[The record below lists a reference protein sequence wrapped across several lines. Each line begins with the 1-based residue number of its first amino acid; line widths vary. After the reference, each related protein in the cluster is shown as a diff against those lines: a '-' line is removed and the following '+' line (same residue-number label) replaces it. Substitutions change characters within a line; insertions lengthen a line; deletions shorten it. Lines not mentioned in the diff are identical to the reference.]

1 MEVVSFANNTKCLSA
16 KYIDSENIDIKNF
29 SAKLEQDFTVINAEA
44 FNAAN
49 DVKIGG
55 YSALYL
61 TEKKYGEDI
70 FEYKNIEINNTNTI
84 VTDLIIESST
94 GFYFLNINTPKI
106 IDSET
111 RTTCELVPGELVNN
125 INNTYFEIQLLDTR
139 YCRVFHRVNNDTLFM
154 TANSGLDVFFTNTN
168 TSSISAIDEYVF
180 TYILDKEQDK
190 ISFYKPIGEFNYSVS
205 VGSNNR
211 LTLVKNTSASFA
223 PFNSTN
229 TFKIK
234 YTSRVSEI
242 APKLNT
248 SWISYSNINNLEIN
262 PDKSSFKNKNNYLFS
277 TQYSNATG
285 KDISVNFL
293 PLKNQLTK
301 EGISQRGDYL
311 LKIPNKLYPQTSLR
325 DYNKIQ
331 IGGSSEKGIDDISL
345 TYNFYNT
352 EFIFKPDEYTAF
364 TTPDSLYPY
373 VQLNI
378 NDTLFAINGALGG
391 DSPHSSDKIYTK
403 NIQGSYPNIGN
414 YLCTWLSGGNETT
427 PGLWVD
433 RYFNTSK
440 ITPIEALTAT
450 AFKLYDFTSSVEEK
464 IEEGIIANDAYFD
477 VKSDLT
483 IDPSR
488 EYIYQRLGNKY
499 ITSFIK
505 HLDNNII
512 LDSLTART
520 FRGSVDIPTPTT
532 EVYRFNNSYHYG
544 LVEEDVSSFTFSF
557 WLNTDW
563 DKPFGY
569 QLAGNF
575 SNKGFGIFN
584 DESITPFILIPC
596 LNSIYVYNTDFD
608 IINKIDFDGKILN
621 VIRIN
626 SLDDVYV
633 IVRKSPNTITGPFQG
648 SILYKIKSNGTVFDA
663 EILAELPSYINYI
676 NTENKIFFLL
686 DGSPV
691 DDDVDDDVDL
701 ENGVGQGEGL
711 VVGTIV
717 NGDVAVYDIPS
728 ESVTFTKISIPREY
742 GVDFDI
748 KSLGFDKFGNLI
760 GFRGEK
766 CLKFNDDSHIFLLR
780 SGLVVQEL
788 DDHSTRTILMS
799 SASIIY
805 DFAIDSEENLYVL
818 HNKYLSKF
826 NAQRDLIYRSIV
838 NSNLTNISIDI
849 VREYTQDG
857 LSQYPI
863 VMAIDGEDSVYL
875 SKIND
880 QTGASSTISI
890 DDIKGE
896 FYNVC
901 NPDTIFNYYNLTNY
915 SFFLKNNQPKNN
927 NLKFRLEIPNKYN
940 NRENLSNIINVD
952 ISKLS
957 IGKHHFAYRLDT
969 ISGNITL
976 FLDGKKITN
985 ITFDPAEYALQNT
998 LYNAF
1003 NVGATSYLN
1012 STIINNYIKQ
1022 NGYYFCRDIV
1032 IEQPRLFNK
1041 GIDDIDIKFLNMLN
1055 LKVGE
1060 LVASL
1065 PCGQR
1070 NQVEHIQRYFKWQ
1083 VPGNKSNNINVRVKS
1098 NILANNKVNQV
1109 LKEIIRRDI
1118 SNSLPAS
1125 VNINDIIFEKH

>member
-29 SAKLEQDFTVINAEA
+29 SAKLEQDFTVINTEA
-44 FNAAN
+44 FNTAN

-70 FEYKNIEINNTNTI
+70 FEYKNIEINDNNTV
-84 VTDLIIESST
+84 VTDLIIETST
-94 GFYFLNINTPKI
+94 GSFFLNINTPRT

-111 RTTCELVPGELVNN
+111 RTTCELVVEELINN

-139 YCRVFHRVNNDTLFM
+139 YCRVLHRVNNDTLFM

-168 TSSISAIDEYVF
+168 TSAISAIDEYVF

-190 ISFYKPIGEFNYSVS
+190 ISFYKPIDEFNYSVS

-234 YTSRVSEI
+234 YNSRVSEV

-248 SWISYSNINNLEIN
+248 SWISYNNINSLGIN

-311 LKIPNKLYPQTSLR
+311 LNIPNKLYPQTSLR

-331 IGGSSEKGIDDISL
+331 IGGSSEKGVDDISL

-440 ITPIEALTAT
+440 ITPVEALTAT
-450 AFKLYDFTSSVEEK
+450 AFKLYDFTSIVEEK

-483 IDPSR
+483 IDPNR

-499 ITSFIK
+499 ITSFIN
-505 HLDNNII
+505 HLDSNII
-512 LDSLTART
+512 FDSLTART
-520 FRGSVDIPTPTT
+520 FRGSVDIPTAATD
-532 EVYRFNNSYHYG
+532 VYRFTNRYHYNFI
-544 LVEEDVSSFTFSF
+544 EEDVSSFTFSF
-557 WLNTDW
+557 WLDADW
-563 DKPFGY
+563 NKPFGY
-569 QLAGNF
+569 QFAGNF
-575 SNKGFGIFN
+575 SNKGFGVFN
-584 DESITPFILIPC
+584 DESITPFILIPY
-596 LNSIYVYNTDFD
+596 LNSIYVYNTDFN

-621 VIRIN
+621 IIRIN
-626 SLDDVYV
+626 PLDDIYV
-633 IVRKSPNTITGPFQG
+633 IVNKFSDTIPGDIDSGQ
-648 SILYKIKSNGTVFDA
+648 SNILYKIKSNGTVFDA
-663 EILAELPSYINYI
+663 DVLAELPSYINYI
-676 NTENKIFFLL
+676 NTESKIFFLL
-686 DGSPV
+686 DS
-691 DDDVDDDVDL
+691 DDTTNNADNII
-701 ENGVGQGEGL
+701 NG
-711 VVGTIV
+711 
-717 NGDVAVYDIPS
+717 NVAVYDILS
-728 ESVTFTKISIPREY
+728 ESVTFTRISIPREY

-766 CLKFNDDSHIFLLR
+766 CLKFNDESHVFLLR
-780 SGLVVQEL
+780 NGLVVQEL

-799 SASIIY
+799 STSIIY
-805 DFAIDSEENLYVL
+805 DFAIDSEENLYIL

-826 NAQRDLIYRSIV
+826 NSRRDLIYKTII
-838 NSNLTNISIDI
+838 NSNLTNISVDI

-863 VMAIDGEDSVYL
+863 VMAIDSEDSVYL

-880 QTGASSTISI
+880 QTRASSTISV
-890 DDIKGE
+890 DDVKGE

-901 NPDTIFNYYNLTNY
+901 NPSTIFNYYNLTNY
-915 SFFLKNNQPKNN
+915 SLFLKNNQPKNN

-940 NRENLSNIINVD
+940 NRENLSKIINVD

-985 ITFDPAEYALQNT
+985 ITFDPAEYALENT
-998 LYNAF
+998 LYNTF
-1003 NVGATSYLN
+1003 NIGAATYLN
-1012 STIINNYIKQ
+1012 GTIINNYIKQ
-1022 NGYYFCRDIV
+1022 NGHYFCRDII

-1055 LKVGE
+1055 LKIGE

-1083 VPGNKSNNINVRVKS
+1083 IPGNKSNNINVRVKS
-1098 NILANNKVNQV
+1098 NTLTNNKVNQV

>member
-1 MEVVSFANNTKCLSA
+1 M
-16 KYIDSENIDIKNF
+16 
-29 SAKLEQDFTVINAEA
+29 
-44 FNAAN
+44 
-49 DVKIGG
+49 
-55 YSALYL
+55 
-61 TEKKYGEDI
+61 
-70 FEYKNIEINNTNTI
+70 
-84 VTDLIIESST
+84 
-94 GFYFLNINTPKI
+94 
-106 IDSET
+106 
-111 RTTCELVPGELVNN
+111 
-125 INNTYFEIQLLDTR
+125 
-139 YCRVFHRVNNDTLFM
+139 
-154 TANSGLDVFFTNTN
+154 
-168 TSSISAIDEYVF
+168 
-180 TYILDKEQDK
+180 
-190 ISFYKPIGEFNYSVS
+190 
-205 VGSNNR
+205 
-211 LTLVKNTSASFA
+211 
-223 PFNSTN
+223 
-229 TFKIK
+229 
-234 YTSRVSEI
+234 
-242 APKLNT
+242 
-248 SWISYSNINNLEIN
+248 
-262 PDKSSFKNKNNYLFS
+262 
-277 TQYSNATG
+277 
-285 KDISVNFL
+285 
-293 PLKNQLTK
+293 
-301 EGISQRGDYL
+301 
-311 LKIPNKLYPQTSLR
+311 
-325 DYNKIQ
+325 
-331 IGGSSEKGIDDISL
+331 

-440 ITPIEALTAT
+440 ITPVEALTAT
-450 AFKLYDFTSSVEEK
+450 AFKLYDFTSIVEEK

-483 IDPSR
+483 IDPNR

-499 ITSFIK
+499 ITSFIN
-505 HLDNNII
+505 HLDSNII
-512 LDSLTART
+512 FDSLTART
-520 FRGSVDIPTPTT
+520 FRGSVDIPTAATD
-532 EVYRFNNSYHYG
+532 VYRFTNRYHYNFI
-544 LVEEDVSSFTFSF
+544 EEDVSSFTFSF
-557 WLNTDW
+557 WLDADW
-563 DKPFGY
+563 NKPFGY
-569 QLAGNF
+569 QFAGNF
-575 SNKGFGIFN
+575 SNKGFGVFN
-584 DESITPFILIPC
+584 DESITPFILIPY
-596 LNSIYVYNTDFD
+596 LNSIYVYNTDFN

-621 VIRIN
+621 IIRIN
-626 SLDDVYV
+626 PLDDIYV
-633 IVRKSPNTITGPFQG
+633 IVNKFSDTIPGDIDSGQ
-648 SILYKIKSNGTVFDA
+648 SNILYKIKSNGTVFDA
-663 EILAELPSYINYI
+663 DVLAELPSYINYI
-676 NTENKIFFLL
+676 NTESKIFFLL
-686 DGSPV
+686 DS
-691 DDDVDDDVDL
+691 DDTTNNADNII
-701 ENGVGQGEGL
+701 NG
-711 VVGTIV
+711 
-717 NGDVAVYDIPS
+717 NVAVYDILS
-728 ESVTFTKISIPREY
+728 ESVTFTRISIPREY

-766 CLKFNDDSHIFLLR
+766 CLKFNDESHVFLLR
-780 SGLVVQEL
+780 NGLVVQEL

-799 SASIIY
+799 STSIIY
-805 DFAIDSEENLYVL
+805 DFAIDSEENLYIL

-826 NAQRDLIYRSIV
+826 NSRRDLIYKTII
-838 NSNLTNISIDI
+838 NSNLTNISVDI

-863 VMAIDGEDSVYL
+863 VMAIDSEDSVYL

-880 QTGASSTISI
+880 QTRASSTISV
-890 DDIKGE
+890 DDVKGE

-901 NPDTIFNYYNLTNY
+901 NPSTIFNYYNLTNY
-915 SFFLKNNQPKNN
+915 SLFLKNNQPKNN

-940 NRENLSNIINVD
+940 NRENLSKIINVD

-985 ITFDPAEYALQNT
+985 ITFDPAEYALENT
-998 LYNAF
+998 LYNTF
-1003 NVGATSYLN
+1003 NIGAATYLN
-1012 STIINNYIKQ
+1012 GTIINNYIKQ
-1022 NGYYFCRDIV
+1022 NGHYFCRDII

-1055 LKVGE
+1055 LKIGE

-1083 VPGNKSNNINVRVKS
+1083 IPGNKSNNINVRVKS
-1098 NILANNKVNQV
+1098 NTLTNNKVNQV